1 MNDRDTAAPRACGA
15 LGATLLLA
23 LALTA
28 PVHAFEVQFR
38 ATDLIDN
45 TSSQDLWRYD
55 YRVSD
60 GTFLL
65 GQGFYVE
72 FDYNTTSN
80 LQDPPPAVNGDWDP
94 QVAQPSQIIPDTGLY
109 DALARADNPS
119 LANLFSVEFV
129 WSGGATG
136 PGSQPFTVYDAA
148 FAPIETGN
156 TVAATPIPA
165 PAALIAIGLLALSV
179 PGAARRVR
187 RAHHRAR
194 RDPDRRGINPN
205 R

>member
-1 MNDRDTAAPRACGA
+1 MIDRDTAGPRACRSGA
-15 LGATLLLA
+15 RRATGRRAMGTALLLT

-28 PVHAFEVQFR
+28 PAHAIQIEYL
-38 ATDLIDN
+38 ATDLTD
-45 TSSQDLWRYD
+45 TTPGQDLWRYD
-55 YRVSD
+55 YRVGN
-60 GTFLL
+60 GTFLA
-65 GQGFYVE
+65 GQGFFVE
-72 FDYNTTSN
+72 FDYNTTSD

-109 DALARADNPS
+109 DALARADSPA

-129 WSGGATG
+129 WSGGVTG

-179 PGAARRVR
+179 PRR
-187 RAHHRAR
+187 RA
-194 RDPDRRGINPN
+194 
-205 R
+205 